1 MDGPLRV
8 EALRLLALVWPQD
21 AATLRTVE
29 RVAREGPAA
38 MHAVTT
44 PLLAFL
50 AGFRDG
56 TPDACGP

>member
-8 EALRLLALVWPQD
+8 HALRLLALIWPQD

-29 RVAREGPAA
+29 RVAREGPIA

-44 PLLAFL
+44 SLLAFL
-50 AGFRDG
+50 TGFRDD
-56 TPDACGP
+56 TPDACH